1 MYEFLISLMH
11 ATCIIHLILLYLVTL
26 MLYSNEY
33 WYLFLNLLSMWFSEL
48 PEYVIFWTSWV
59 CDFLIPLLSLL
70 SYDWNFSDHFILKHI
85 KKKKRYSNSFCHQVL
100 KQQWEAIICNIQD
113 FKIFQHKYILL
124 QEYSYHH
131 SYYHVQFPFYNKPFI
146 RKQVFNHQI

>member
-1 MYEFLISLMH
+1 MH

-100 KQQWEAIICNIQD
+100 KQQWEAINCNIQD